1 MITIGMRVFQD
12 GSPDRDADLSY
23 ELNALSKSGVTS
35 RMNICVDVSRSIL
48 P

>member
-1 MITIGMRVFQD
+1 MILIGMRVFQD
-12 GSPDRDADLSY
+12 GSSDRGSDLSY

-35 RMNICVDVSRSIL
+35 RINICVDVSRSIL